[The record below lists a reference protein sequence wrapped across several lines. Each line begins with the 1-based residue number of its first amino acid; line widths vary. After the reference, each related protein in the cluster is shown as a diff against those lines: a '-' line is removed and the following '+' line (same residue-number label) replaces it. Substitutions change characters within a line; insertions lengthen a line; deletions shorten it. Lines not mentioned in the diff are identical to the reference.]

1 MIESRLKVKPPLR
14 HADILMAQAT
24 QAFATAA

>member
-14 HADILMAQAT
+14 HADILMAQSART
-24 QAFATAA
+24 FAMAA